1 MKLKG
6 HGLKKTL
13 GTDERV
19 DIIQSKIKFYK
30 KIPNATKN
38 KIRTRLP
45 GVSRNTKH

>member
-13 GTDERV
+13 GTDEIV
-19 DIIQSKIKFYK
+19 DILLVKNKINK
-30 KIPNATKN
+30 KIPNANKN
-38 KIRTRLP
+38 KSRTRLP